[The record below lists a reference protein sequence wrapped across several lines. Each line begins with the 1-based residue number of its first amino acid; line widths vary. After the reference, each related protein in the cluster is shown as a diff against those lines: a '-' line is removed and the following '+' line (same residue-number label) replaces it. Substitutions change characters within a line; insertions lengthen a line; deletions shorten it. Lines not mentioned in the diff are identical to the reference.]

1 MREVF
6 DMVVEERKQGE
17 NLSRNQMQGKLM
29 VCIYQYLLHVN
40 MLEKP
45 NMNEIIEGVFEM
57 PVSKCDPFVKK
68 CIKAVMLHAQDAIEA
83 ISPLL
88 KQWTFER
95 LGYIERAILILA
107 YVQYKYLETP
117 KPIVIDIAVKLARRY
132 ADEDSYKFINAVLQN
147 VQ

>member
-1 MREVF
+1 MELQ
-6 DMVVEERKQGE
+6 ERKQGE

-40 MLEKP
+40 MKEKP
-45 NMNEIIEGVFEM
+45 NMNEIIEGVFDM
-57 PVSKCDPFVKK
+57 SVSECDPFVKK
-68 CIKAVMLHAQDAIEA
+68 CIKAVMLHAQDAVVA
-83 ISPLL
+83 ITPLL

-107 YVQYKYLETP
+107 YVEYKYLDTP